1 MQENRQFYTWR
12 GKNDFQRFLLKMGIK
27 HIRSRPYHPQ
37 TLGKIESFWRNMYQ
51 ELLSRETITS
61 FEDMQEK
68 VKKWID
74 QYNFKRPHQGI
85 GGLVPVMPK
94 ADPPLAGLTDSSG

>member
-1 MQENRQFYTWR
+1 
-12 GKNDFQRFLLKMGIK
+12 MGIK
-27 HIRSRPYHPQ
+27 HICSRPYHTQ

-51 ELLSRETITS
+51 ELLSRGTITI

-74 QYNFKRPHQGI
+74 MYNFKRPHQGI
-85 GGLVPVMPK
+85 CGLVP
-94 ADPPLAGLTDSSG
+94 ADRFFGIDKQVKEAMLEGAGHGQGCPDS